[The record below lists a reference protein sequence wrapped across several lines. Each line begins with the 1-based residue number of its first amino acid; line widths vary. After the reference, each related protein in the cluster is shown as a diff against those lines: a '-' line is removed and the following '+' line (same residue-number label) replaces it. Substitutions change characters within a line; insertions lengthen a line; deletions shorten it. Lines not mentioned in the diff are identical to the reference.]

1 MTWITLPLAFLIVA
15 TIPAIEAP
23 VGTVLPVIL
32 VSRLNATKDKPGK
45 ELEGRVMQEVP
56 LPSGVSIKEGSRIIG
71 HVVNVTENS
80 SGSTSVAVTFD
91 AIQEKDRTT
100 PMKTGLLALATMDN
114 VHHAQLPI
122 SANSDRIL
130 SVSGPRAKLVE
141 TLCGVGSAR

>member
-1 MTWITLPLAFLIVA
+1 MDHTPACFFNCGDDSCNRSSSWDCTTGNARFQTQRHKRQTRQRARRQGDARSTFAFWSEHQRRITNYRSF
-15 TIPAIEAP
+15 
-23 VGTVLPVIL
+23 
-32 VSRLNATKDKPGK
+32 
-45 ELEGRVMQEVP
+45 
-56 LPSGVSIKEGSRIIG
+56 
-71 HVVNVTENS
+71 VNVTENS